1 MKKGKG
7 SEWSTYGITEA
18 RARDGTL
25 EKSSPSLGK
34 LHGECVVRGGW
45 IRFDVAIWG
54 FVEGGEPEMERL
66 GTGRNEVF
74 QTRTVPSSEPEATC
88 EPSGEKLT
96 AKIRPL

>member
-1 MKKGKG
+1 MKKCKG
-7 SEWSTYGITEA
+7 SEWSTDGITEA

-74 QTRTVPSSEPEATC
+74 QTRTVQYFS
-88 EPSGEKLT
+88 
-96 AKIRPL
+96 IRPLRWRRRRGGLFI